1 MQVQDFNKYVGR
13 IMKSVKEGDAKTLAN
28 LRKGIAPSTQ
38 QYAYPYVLPLLP
50 RGASEREQ
58 EVCLLVA
65 ALIAAGGHIASDEDA
80 EDKPEPLDLG
90 AWLGRS
96 PLSDSTSV
104 ESRVKFLHTQD
115 LNEAALSMNRLITFV
130 GREYNRSLDWFSVAR
145 TLFFWGNGVSESSL
159 RSRMSVARGFYN
171 ER

>member
-13 IMKSVKEGDAKTLAN
+13 IMKSVKEGDTAVLAN
-28 LRKGIAPSTQ
+28 LRKGLSPSTQ

-50 RGASEREQ
+50 RGASDREQ

-65 ALIAAGGHIASDEDA
+65 ALIAAGGHIASDE
-80 EDKPEPLDLG
+80 EDGRPEPLDLG

-96 PLSDSTSV
+96 PLSDSASV

>member
-13 IMKSVKEGDAKTLAN
+13 IMKSVKEGDTAVLAN
-28 LRKGIAPSTQ
+28 LRKGLSPSTQ

-65 ALIAAGGHIASDEDA
+65 ALIAAGGHIANDED

-96 PLSDSTSV
+96 PLSDSSSV

-130 GREYNRSLDWFSVAR
+130 GREYNRS
-145 TLFFWGNGVSESSL
+145 
-159 RSRMSVARGFYN
+159 
-171 ER
+171 